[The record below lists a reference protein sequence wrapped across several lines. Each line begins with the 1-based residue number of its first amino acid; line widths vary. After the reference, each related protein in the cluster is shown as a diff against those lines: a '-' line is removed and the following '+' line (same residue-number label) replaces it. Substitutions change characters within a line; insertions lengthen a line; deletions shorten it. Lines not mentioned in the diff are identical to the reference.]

1 MFVSYF
7 DVVFNKG
14 TDMIKHYAD
23 DPALYSQCLTLI
35 DECFPGIKKIADDGR
50 KHNAYWDRISTP
62 YVYYHDKELVGHLGI
77 IPFDF
82 VVNQINVRGAAIH
95 GVCVKEK
102 YRRKGIFTQLMNE
115 ALSTIKLQYDFAF
128 LFTDQPE
135 LYKQFGFASKI
146 EYDYQVDDLKKSRS
160 EQLLRKL
167 DLENK
172 TDLTLM
178 QDLLLKR
185 KPLSTRFGI
194 VNETVI
200 FTLVALSHP
209 VYYSQEHNVLICY
222 SVNDQTLFL
231 KDIVFATPISLETVC
246 SLIPETYSNV
256 VLQFCPDAF
265 NVKVTPIKA
274 QPECL
279 IMVSD
284 DFDLGKEPLRYPE
297 PQRC

>member
-1 MFVSYF
+1 
-7 DVVFNKG
+7 
-14 TDMIKHYAD
+14 MIKHYAE

-35 DECFPGIKKIADDGR
+35 DECFPGIKKIADNGR
-50 KHNAYWDRISTP
+50 LHNAYWDKVSTP
-62 YVYYHDKELVGHLGI
+62 FVYYHDKELVGHLGL

-82 VVNQINVRGAAIH
+82 VVNEKKVRGAAIH

-115 ALSTIKLQYDFAF
+115 AQLTIKQHYDFSF

-135 LYKQFGFASKI
+135 LYEHFGFASKV
-146 EYDYQVDDLKKSRS
+146 EYDYQVEDLKKNEFGDS
-160 EQLLRKL
+160 LRKL
-167 DLENK
+167 DLNNK

-178 QDLLLKR
+178 HDLLLKR

-200 FTLVALSHP
+200 FTLAALSHP
-209 VYYSQEHNVLICY
+209 VYYSEKHNILVCY
-222 SVNDQTLFL
+222 SVADETLCL
-231 KDIVFATPISLETVC
+231 KDIVFAKAMSLDTVC
-246 SLIPETYSNV
+246 SLISEPYSKV

-265 NVKVTPIKA
+265 TNKVTPIKA
-274 QPECL
+274 TPECL
-279 IMVSD
+279 IMVSS
-284 DFDLGKEPLRYPE
+284 DFDLGNEKLRYPE